1 MVTFESLS
9 LIFEKKKIKIFR
21 LVNIGETLKKGLL
34 LQSTEDL
41 LELIDSANVQRVF
54 IYEHCEYPDDYYIDD
69 EIILKGSR
77 FNDDEFIE
85 YIYPQIDEYNKKI
98 AKIDFSY
105 PAWLVAVCFC
115 DNNAFFVICN
125 NYRSLDGEALMEPE
139 DMFEKICDS
148 NDKYR
153 QTLRA
158 ASQNILDN
166 LRDEL
171 RNQILNDDKFK
182 LCTNQ
187 TLRRNYA
194 YKTFSKMDKRFEP
207 LKKILYNET
216 YNLLSSE
223 GRDFIEV
230 LWRELKINS
239 K

>member
-9 LIFEKKKIKIFR
+9 VVFEKEKIKVFR
-21 LVNIGETLKKGLL
+21 LVDIGEILKKGLL
-34 LQSTEDL
+34 LQNIEDL
-41 LELIDSANVQRVF
+41 LELISSTNVQRVF
-54 IYEHCEYPDDYYIDD
+54 IYEHCEYPGDYYIDN
-69 EIILKGSR
+69 EIVLKESR
-77 FNDDEFIE
+77 FYDDDFIE
-85 YIYPQIDEYNKKI
+85 YIYPRIDEYNRKI
-98 AKIDFSY
+98 SELDFSY
-105 PAWLVAVCFC
+105 PSWLISICFC

-125 NYRSLDGEALMEPE
+125 NERKLDGEDLIGPE
-139 DMFEKICDS
+139 DMFKIICDS
-148 NDKYR
+148 NENQR
-153 QTLRA
+153 QILLDVSR
-158 ASQNILDN
+158 NRLDN
-166 LRDEL
+166 LRNEL

-194 YKTFSKMDKRFEP
+194 YKTFSKMDKRYNP

-230 LWRELKINS
+230 LWRELKRNS